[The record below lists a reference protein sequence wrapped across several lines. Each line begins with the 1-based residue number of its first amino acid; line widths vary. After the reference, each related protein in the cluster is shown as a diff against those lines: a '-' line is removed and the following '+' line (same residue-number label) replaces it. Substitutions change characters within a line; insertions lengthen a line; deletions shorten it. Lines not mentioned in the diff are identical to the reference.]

1 MKAVGNGTLNAKE
14 NINITAA
21 EQGNVTNTENNTS
34 SGFAGMSI
42 GLGTGTIGVN
52 VSGSAGVETIDNERK
67 KWVEKLAFLF
77 VGFFYGVGDVCKEN
91 CCSTSRFY

>member
-1 MKAVGNGTLNAKE
+1 MNAKE

-21 EQGNVTNTENNTS
+21 EQGNVTSTENNTS
-34 SGFAGMSI
+34 SSFAGMSI

-67 KWVEKLAFLF
+67 NGLKSWHFYLLGFL
-77 VGFFYGVGDVCKEN
+77 
-91 CCSTSRFY
+91 

>member
-21 EQGNVTNTENNTS
+21 EQGNVTNTENNAS
-34 SGFAGMSI
+34 SSFAGMSI

-67 KWVEKLAFLF
+67 KWVEKLVFLF
-77 VGFFYGVGDVCKEN
+77 VWFFSRLGDVCEEN
-91 CCSTSRFY
+91 SCSTSRFY